1 MTKLQV
7 SDKIANSLLEK
18 HGIDLHEVSTLKSKV
33 KNACFDTIIINDPI
47 CYQLLTAQGYDQDFV
62 RLRSLKKLRPEDQ
75 YDVIVMVR
83 TDGNSKI
90 LSYYQTAVLKNY
102 KPDKNQDVSVAPIK
116 ADNSNKSSKKRA
128 DKNVSLVEIA
138 ESVTATEADSRDA
151 RIERL
156 EKKFDDLIAVLMAQK
171 LDGK

>member
-1 MTKLQV
+1 MRFLLVFVAFYFYESKRIYNYTIVFWQNKIWQQV
-7 SDKIANSLLEK
+7 
-18 HGIDLHEVSTLKSKV
+18 
-33 KNACFDTIIINDPI
+33 
-47 CYQLLTAQGYDQDFV
+47 
-62 RLRSLKKLRPEDQ
+62 
-75 YDVIVMVR
+75 
-83 TDGNSKI
+83 